1 MQQQGALG
9 GGLKEPLM
17 AQPGFAKKEDKN
29 TKQEEKKSLTWCT
42 WPGENKRGAWESSP
56 ADDDDDGDGDDNGNG
71 DYNDDE
77 DNMLVFEED
86 KRGAWERS
94 PSLVSWVII
103 ESMGPFSHNF

>member
-1 MQQQGALG
+1 MQQQKPLG
-9 GGLKEPLM
+9 GGLKEPLL
-17 AQPGFAKKEDKN
+17 ARPGFAKKVDKN
-29 TKQEEKKSLTWCT
+29 TKQEEKKSSTWCT
-42 WPGENKRGAWESSP
+42 WLEENKRGAWESSP
-56 ADDDDDGDGDDNGNG
+56 ADDDDDDGDDYDD
-71 DYNDDE
+71 DYNDDK